1 MNWHMSP
8 FLRRFLTRSVSIIP
22 AIIIAGAE
30 GQAGLAAAL
39 NGCNVVLSVA
49 LIFLTFPLIWYT
61 SFNKYMRVKIDDS
74 EDPVGV
80 VDGILTYDT
89 ERAMR
94 AAGVE
99 ERGTISLA
107 NNWTTTIFAFV
118 IWFSEFAL
126 PPRVPSSSRWVLLLV
141 GR

>member
-8 FLRRFLTRSVSIIP
+8 FLRRLLTRSVSIIP

-61 SFNKYMRVKIDDS
+61 SFNKYMRVKIDDF

-99 ERGTISLA
+99 ERGSISLA
-107 NNWTTTIFAFV
+107 NNWTTTIFAFL

-126 PPRVPSSSRWVLLLV
+126 PPGFPSSSRWVLLLV